1 MNGYLRYTMH
11 SFFLFSFLFF
21 SCTIQSNTLD
31 SEEYNVVLTI
41 FIHGTLKPAEFS
53 FATLMKIVHD
63 RTDNTLYSRA
73 IHYMRH
79 DPVLF
84 QGHAVQ
90 ELGLKPIIMEKDYSH
105 KTARTIAHMYEIQ
118 NKDLGI
124 SDLPQL
130 YYTFGWS
137 GLLSQKKRY
146 LAAED
151 LYSQLTKELQE
162 LKKLHI
168 RPFIRII
175 AFSHGGN
182 VVLNVSAVQNSDPF
196 VTEPLI
202 INELISIATP
212 IQRETDHLVSDP
224 MFKKVYHLYSKE
236 DNIQALDMFSS
247 QQFFSNRQFKQ
258 RSSFSIPK
266 KLYQV
271 RIRTTRKVKWKE
283 KVKNVEDPHNILTKN
298 RIRLIHKDPKH
309 TEMWS
314 FKWGAHWY
322 RENFPLNPF
331 PLMVFIPTI
340 IHTLK
345 TYQPEKRNIILDV
358 APTEYGALIKQR
370 YSLFKQA
377 VPFLS
382 KKTHDTLIE
391 YAKLQEPK
399 EFTLKTQEEHVA
411 LALQKA
417 QNDLLKIKKY
427 QKPRNRTLADYMKR
441 IEHGYF
447 DTNREITSKRFAQLS
462 F

>member
-1 MNGYLRYTMH
+1 
-11 SFFLFSFLFF
+11 
-21 SCTIQSNTLD
+21 
-31 SEEYNVVLTI
+31 EV
-41 FIHGTLKPAEFS
+41 
-53 FATLMKIVHD
+53 
-63 RTDNTLYSRA
+63 
-73 IHYMRH
+73 
-79 DPVLF
+79 
-84 QGHAVQ
+84 
-90 ELGLKPIIMEKDYSH
+90 
-105 KTARTIAHMYEIQ
+105 Q
-118 NKDLGI
+118 NKELRI
-124 SDLPQL
+124 PDLPQL

-137 GLLSQKKRY
+137 GLLSQTKRY
-146 LAAED
+146 VAAED
-151 LYSQLTKELQE
+151 LYSQLTKELQK
-162 LKKLHI
+162 LKKLHL
-168 RPFIRII
+168 RPFIRIV

-182 VVLNVSAVQNSDPF
+182 VVLNLSAVQNSDPF

-258 RSSFSIPK
+258 RSSFTIPK
-266 KLYQV
+266 KLVQV
-271 RIRTTRKVKWKE
+271 RIRTTRTVKWKE
-283 KVKNVEDPHNILTKN
+283 KVKNNKYPHEILTKD

-322 RENFPLNPF
+322 REKFPLNPF

-340 IHTLK
+340 IHTLN
-345 TYQPEKRNIILDV
+345 TYQPEQRNLILDI
-358 APTEYGALIKQR
+358 AQTEYGALIKQR
-370 YSLFKQA
+370 YSSSKQA

-382 KKTHDTLIE
+382 KKTYDTLID

-417 QNDLLKIKKY
+417 QNDLLKIRKY
-427 QKPRNRTLADYMKR
+427 QRPRNRTLADYMKR

-447 DTNREITSKRFAQLS
+447 DTNTEVKSRRLAQLN